1 MRKQMKIHFLIIVA
15 LMIAFQLVKCLN
27 PKDFCKPIDDKCP
40 KPFEYKCTKNI
51 CSKSNQMCRSH
62 VEINRYLNSISLME
76 PIFANKQMKAMNEN
90 YKTIFNLFFMRIT
103 NCTNQAYAWKAED
116 VN

>member
-1 MRKQMKIHFLIIVA
+1 MSLTRRNK
-15 LMIAFQLVKCLN
+15 
-27 PKDFCKPIDDKCP
+27 
-40 KPFEYKCTKNI
+40 
-51 CSKSNQMCRSH
+51 
-62 VEINRYLNSISLME
+62 SISLME

-103 NCTNQAYAWKAED
+103 NCTNQAYTWKAED